1 MFRVSAFRVVILL
14 CVCVLV
20 SCKKDDGGFAPF
32 EAGQLGA
39 LSTEEKAPALAAEK
53 LEVLA
58 ATPKGEVSSI
68 SEAQTIAVIF
78 NQPMV
83 EVSEE
88 TQTEKNTG
96 PLKFEPEVNG
106 KYRWLGSRTLIFSPS
121 DTLRLATTFR
131 VTVPK
136 GLKALSGKELQED
149 YTFEFTTLRVGL
161 VRIEPTY
168 RVRLEDEII
177 LGFNQSV
184 TPDVAKKITLRT
196 ESGSEVKF
204 TVRQLSQ
211 ADMQK
216 KMQDYREAQRYEPF
230 YMLCNFRA
238 NEVLWLKPAALQPS
252 EKYVIEFEKSTAEKQ
267 AFRFATFEKFE
278 FKGKVEQS
286 ILPSEPVTIEF
297 SNPVLRKELLKHLSL
312 GEKIDSMYLHS
323 DDDYTSSYHELYLG
337 FKPATEYTI
346 TISKE
351 LADEFGNKLGKEV
364 RIKVKVGDYPES
376 VKIPTGYLVIESD
389 LPFLEVRAM
398 NKARAEIELAKMS
411 EEEVMKINPYA
422 YYDEENKPISKVPA
436 GLRSFPISFQNRKNR
451 LSVEPVDLRSAL
463 QDSPS
468 GFVFAQ
474 IKGSYYDS
482 YTKTTQHHYQRALIQ
497 VTPFA
502 VTAKHSASGSLVMVT
517 RLKDANPVAGATVK
531 AYLQNGSFAWSG
543 TTNAQ
548 GVAQLPELK
557 QTPYYIFVEQG
568 GNVAYTTLSFSEG
581 IEPYRFNISG
591 NNGVYEYDEEMGG
604 SKKDT
609 RTGSIFTERGLYR
622 AGETVY
628 FKGTVREYR
637 NGKWMVPKQRNYYLL
652 IKNSRDE
659 PILTRKVTLSA
670 DFGAFDD
677 SVKIASTAP
686 LGYYTIALKEDSGKS
701 IYPAVVRGSFR
712 VEAYRPATFSV
723 KVSPEKNYV
732 VNGEEIRATIEGR
745 YLFGAPMVGDKVNWS
760 IQRMPINYITFEGFE
775 GYAFGKT
782 VRYDERNEDE
792 TGFIVAS
799 GSGSIDNLGQ
809 FKLSQKLNVKSAM
822 PATLTIEATVTSP
835 SRQAISERAS
845 IRLHPAEFYIGLKP
859 KTIFAKENEALPVE
873 VISVSHE
880 GKPRSEKV
888 VVELVQRQWVSAKR
902 VTVGGR
908 FEWAS
913 EPVDSVIFRQEITTK
928 ERDPVTVSLPI
939 KGAGFYLIR
948 AEGKDK
954 NGNSARSETYC
965 YASGI
970 SYAAWE
976 RRDDDRIE
984 LAADKK
990 TYKPNE
996 TATLFVQ
1003 SPYETATALLTVE
1016 RDGVLEYRQFELKGT
1031 APSVQLPIKPEYLPN
1046 VFVSVILLKGR
1057 TAPPGQFK
1065 DGDFGKPSFK
1075 IGYTELRID
1084 ASSKRLTVEI
1094 KPNKKEFRVGENV
1107 EVELTVK
1114 DAQGQGVRSELTLAA
1129 VDAGV
1134 LNLIGYTF
1142 PNIFEEFY
1150 AKRGLAVQTSVNV
1163 VHLIDQRNYGNKGE
1177 TRGGDKGGDGTGG
1190 FLFRKDFRVTPYWN
1204 PKILTDANGKA
1215 KISFKLPDNLSTFRL
1230 MAFAQTVDMFGK
1242 AQADILTTQPLAM
1255 TAALPRFVRIGDK
1268 FEAGVVVTNNT
1279 DQKTTVTISAAVQ
1292 GLKFVGEGKEK
1303 LTLEPHASKEARFR
1317 YEAEVEGNATFGF
1330 TAESDAGYRDAL
1342 KISIPVQTP
1351 YIKETLALVGSTES
1365 TQTEIVKIPKAI
1377 YPNVGEI
1384 SVQTSSTAL
1393 VGLREAIRYVFE
1405 YPYGC
1410 LEQRV
1415 SGVLPYLV
1423 ANDLIETFELKT
1435 KADTAQGGYKAVV
1448 EKTLAEFEKYRIP
1461 SGGFGYW
1468 PQLQQPNDYVSV
1480 YATYALTLAKLNGF
1494 KVEAALHRHGI
1505 EYLKRILRHTDET
1518 YFGYYSTSIVKA
1530 FALYTLALNSE
1541 FDNSMAEKLYQ
1552 ERAKLPLEA
1561 KAYLLRALAWQ
1572 ATSPTLAS
1580 VGTVSTP
1587 SNRREMR
1594 ISELSREMM
1603 NLAKVQNATAH
1614 FEDGSEDSWIW
1625 TFSSPVKITA
1635 AVLQALLEA
1644 NQDKEL
1650 AEKVVTWLLQSQRN
1664 GRWANTQENIFVLQ
1678 ALNTYFRKYEGE
1690 TPDFRAKVTLAAK
1703 TLVEET
1709 FKGRSLKAKVASES
1723 LDKFAKGDALALTIS
1738 KEGQGKLYYGVRLS
1752 YYPTYALRA
1761 RDNGIALLKKI
1772 EPLSA
1777 SKTNKGEVVAGDLV
1791 KVTLQ
1796 IAVPAELHF
1805 VAINDPLAAGLEAIN
1820 PSLRTAPTLPDENEY
1835 EGEGNGR
1842 EQDEMLQYSFDFI
1855 ELRDDRVTLFAQRLP
1870 AGLHTFTYYA
1880 RATTYGNFV
1889 MPPSYGEKMY
1899 EPEVYGRTSTAR
1911 LRVVAK

>member
-1 MFRVSAFRVVILL
+1 MFRVSAFRIVILL
-14 CVCVLV
+14 CVCVWV
-20 SCKKDDGGFAPF
+20 SCKKDEEGFAPF

-68 SEAQTIAVIF
+68 SEAQTIAVVF
-78 NQPMV
+78 NQPIV

-88 TQTEKNTG
+88 TQAEKSTG
-96 PLKFEPEVNG
+96 PLKFEPEVKG
-106 KYRWLGSRTLIFSPS
+106 KYRWLGSRTLIFSAS
-121 DTLRLATTFR
+121 DTLALATTFK

-149 YTFEFTTLRVGL
+149 YTFEFTTLRVGIK
-161 VRIEPTY
+161 RIEPTY
-168 RVRLEDEII
+168 RVRLDNEIMI
-177 LGFNQSV
+177 GFNQPV
-184 TPDVAKKITLRT
+184 TPDVAKKMTLRT

-204 TVRQLSQ
+204 TVRQLSKD
-211 ADMQK
+211 DMQK
-216 KMQDYREAQRYEPF
+216 IQSYRESGQYGPS
-230 YMLCNFRA
+230 YMLRDFRS
-238 NEVLWLKPAALQPS
+238 NELLWLKPAALQPG
-252 EKYVIEFEKSTAEKQ
+252 EKYVIEFEKSAAEKQ
-267 AFRFATFEKFE
+267 AFRFSTFEKFE
-278 FKGKVEQS
+278 FRGKDEQN

-297 SNPVLRKELLKHLSL
+297 SNPVQRKELLKHLSFS
-312 GEKIDSMYLHS
+312 EKVDSMYLR
-323 DDDYTSSYHELYLG
+323 DDDYANSYHELYLG
-337 FKPATEYTI
+337 FKPAMGQTL

-351 LADEFGNKLGKEV
+351 LTDEFGNKLGKDV

-376 VKIPTGYLVIESD
+376 IKIPTGYLVIESD
-389 LPFLEVRAM
+389 LPFLDVRAM
-398 NKARAEIELAKMS
+398 NKDRAEIELAKMS

-422 YYDEENKPISKVPA
+422 YDDEEDKSMSKVPA

-451 LSVEPVDLRSAL
+451 LSVEPIDLRSML
-463 QDSPS
+463 QGSTS

-474 IKGSYYDS
+474 IKGPYYDS
-482 YTKTTQHHYQRALIQ
+482 YTKTTQYRYQRALIQ

-517 RLKDANPVAGATVK
+517 RLKDASPVAGATVK

-557 QTPYYIFVEQG
+557 ETPYYIFAEQDG
-568 GNVAYTTLSFSEG
+568 SVAYTTLSFSEG
-581 IEPYRFNISG
+581 IEPYRFNLFNSDYEAYSEEVGG
-591 NNGVYEYDEEMGG
+591 NAYV
-604 SKKDT
+604 T

-628 FKGTVREYR
+628 FKGTLREYR
-637 NGKWMVPKQRNYYLL
+637 NSKWIMPKQRSYHLL

-659 PILTRKVTLSA
+659 TILMRRVTLSS
-670 DFGAFDD
+670 DFGSFDD
-677 SVKIASTAP
+677 SVKIAPTAP
-686 LGYYTIALKEDSGKS
+686 LGYYTIALKEDSGER
-701 IYPAVVRGSFR
+701 IYPAVVTGSFR
-712 VEAYRPATFSV
+712 VEAYRPATFGV

-732 VNGEEIRATIEGR
+732 FNGEELRATIEGR
-745 YLFGAPMVGDKVNWS
+745 YLFGAPMVGDKVSWT
-760 IQRMPINYITFEGFE
+760 IQQVPIDYITFEGFE
-775 GYAFGKT
+775 GYAFTKMRQYG
-782 VRYDERNEDE
+782 ERNEDE
-792 TGFIVAS
+792 TNFIIAS
-799 GSGSIDNLGQ
+799 GSGTIDNLGQ
-809 FKLSQKLNVKSAM
+809 FKLSQKLDMKSAK
-822 PATLTIEATVTSP
+822 PATLTIEATVTAP

-859 KTIFAKENEALPVE
+859 KSIFAKENESLPVE
-873 VISVSHE
+873 VVSVSHE
-880 GKPRSEKV
+880 GKLRSEKV
-888 VVELVQRQWVSAKR
+888 TVTLVQRQWVSAKR
-902 VTVGGR
+902 VGIGGS

-913 EPVDSVIFRQEITTK
+913 EPVDSVILGQEVSTK
-928 ERDPVTVSLPI
+928 EKEAVTVSLPI
-939 KGAGFYLIR
+939 KGAGFYVIR

-954 NGNSARSETYC
+954 NGNRVRSETYC
-965 YASGI
+965 YASGV

-984 LAADKK
+984 LLADKK

-996 TATLFVQ
+996 TATLFLQ

-1016 RDGVLEYRQFELKGT
+1016 RDGVLEYRQFELNGT

-1057 TAPPGQFK
+1057 TAPPGKFK

-1075 IGYTELRID
+1075 IGYAELQID
-1084 ASSKRLTVEI
+1084 ASSKRLAVEI

-1142 PNIFEEFY
+1142 PNIFEKFY
-1150 AKRGLAVQTSVNV
+1150 AKRGLSVQTSVNV

-1242 AQADILTTQPLAM
+1242 AQVDILTTQPLAM

-1317 YEAEVEGNATFGF
+1317 YEAEVEGTATFGF

-1365 TQTEIVKIPKAI
+1365 TQTQIVKIPKAT

-1384 SVQTSSTAL
+1384 SVQASSTAL
-1393 VGLREAIRYVFE
+1393 VGLREAVKYVFE

-1410 LEQRV
+1410 LEQRT
-1415 SGVLPYLV
+1415 SGILPYLV

-1448 EKTLAEFEKYRIP
+1448 EKTLAEFEKYRIL
-1461 SGGFGYW
+1461 SGGFSYW
-1468 PQLQQPNDYVSV
+1468 PQFQQPNDYVSV
-1480 YATYALTLAKLNGF
+1480 YATYALTLAKLKGF
-1494 KVEAALHRHGI
+1494 KVETTLHQHGI
-1505 EYLKRILRHTDET
+1505 AYLKRILRKTDET

-1530 FALYTLALNSE
+1530 FALYTLALNGE
-1541 FDNSMAEKLYQ
+1541 FDNSIAEKLYQ

-1561 KAYLLRALAWQ
+1561 KAYLLRALARQ

-1594 ISELSREMM
+1594 INELAREMM
-1603 NLAKVQNATAH
+1603 NLVKVQNATAH

-1625 TFSSPVKITA
+1625 TFSSSVKITA

-1664 GRWANTQENIFVLQ
+1664 GRWANTQENIFALQ
-1678 ALNTYFRKYEGE
+1678 ALNTYFRKYEEE
-1690 TPDFRAKVTLAAK
+1690 TPDFKAKVTLAAK

-1709 FKGRSLKAKVASES
+1709 FKGRSLKAKVVSES
-1723 LDKFAKGDALALTIS
+1723 LDKFAKGDALSLTVS
-1738 KEGQGKLYYGVRLS
+1738 KEGRGRFYYGARLS
-1752 YYPTYALRA
+1752 YYPTYALKA

-1772 EPLSA
+1772 EPLST
-1777 SKTNKGEVVAGDLV
+1777 SKSNKGEVVAGDLV

-1805 VAINDPLAAGLEAIN
+1805 VAINDPLAAGLEALN
-1820 PSLRTAPTLPDENEY
+1820 PSLKTTPTLPDASEY
-1835 EGEGNGR
+1835 ES
-1842 EQDEMLQYSFDFI
+1842 QDEGMQQGDISLYSFDFI

-1889 MPPSYGEKMY
+1889 MPPSYGEEMY
-1899 EPEVYGRTSTAR
+1899 EPEVYGRTATAR

>member
-1 MFRVSAFRVVILL
+1 MLL
-14 CVCVLV
+14 CVCVLA
-20 SCKKDDGGFAPF
+20 SCKKDEEGFAPF

-39 LSTEEKAPALAAEK
+39 LSTEEKALAPAEGK

-68 SEAQTIAVIF
+68 SEAQTIAVVF

-88 TQTEKNTG
+88 TQAEKSTG
-96 PLKFEPEVNG
+96 PLRFEPEVKG

-121 DTLRLATTFR
+121 DTLKLATTFK

-136 GLKALSGKELQED
+136 GLKALSGKELQEN
-149 YTFEFTTLRVGL
+149 YAFEFTTLRVGL

-168 RVRLEDEII
+168 DVRLEDEII

-211 ADMQK
+211 AEMQK
-216 KMQDYREAQRYEPF
+216 KMQDYRESQRYGLF
-230 YMLCNFRA
+230 YMLRDFRA
-238 NEVLWLKPAALQPS
+238 SEVLWLKPAALQPS
-252 EKYVIEFEKSTAEKQ
+252 EKYVIEFEKSAAEKQ
-267 AFRFATFEKFE
+267 SFRFKTFEKFD
-278 FKGKVEQS
+278 FIGDAEQK
-286 ILPSEPVTIEF
+286 LRPNEPLTIRF

-323 DDDYTSSYHELYLG
+323 DDDYTSSYHDLYLG

-351 LADEFGNKLGKEV
+351 LSDEFGNKLPGEV
-364 RIKVKVGDYPES
+364 RIKVKVDDYPES

-398 NKARAEIELAKMS
+398 NRDRAEIELAKMS
-411 EEEVMKINPYA
+411 EEDVMKINPYA
-422 YYDEENKPISKVPA
+422 YYDEENKPISKVLA
-436 GLRSFPISFQNRKNR
+436 GLSSFPISFQNQKNR
-451 LSVEPVDLRSAL
+451 LSVEPVDLRGVL
-463 QDSPS
+463 QGSPS

-474 IKGSYYDS
+474 IRAPYYDEVDK
-482 YTKTTQHHYQRALIQ
+482 KTRYYYQRALIQ

-517 RLKDANPVAGATVK
+517 RLKDASPVAGATVK
-531 AYLQNGSFAWSG
+531 AYLQNGSVAWRG

-557 QTPYYIFVEQG
+557 ETPYYIFVEQG
-568 GNVAYTTLSFSEG
+568 SNVAYTMQAFSEG
-581 IEPYRFNISG
+581 IEPYRFNIYSG
-591 NNGVYEYDEEMGG
+591 DNEVYDYDEEVYGEEISR

-628 FKGTVREYR
+628 FKGIVREYR
-637 NGKWMVPKQRNYYLL
+637 NGKWIVPKQRNYYLL

-659 PILTRKVTLSA
+659 TILTRKVALSA

-686 LGYYTIALKEDSGKS
+686 LGYYTIALKEDSGES

-723 KVSPEKNYV
+723 KVSPEKNHV
-732 VNGEEIRATIEGR
+732 LNGEEIRATIEGR

-760 IQRMPINYITFEGFE
+760 IQRLPIDYITFEGFE

-799 GSGSIDNLGQ
+799 GSGNIDNLGQ
-809 FKLSQKLNVKSAM
+809 YKLTQKLNIKSSK

-835 SRQAISERAS
+835 SRQAIAERAS

-873 VISVSHE
+873 VITVSHE

-928 ERDPVTVSLPI
+928 EKDPVTVSLPI

-965 YASGI
+965 YASGV

-984 LAADKK
+984 LIADKK

-1075 IGYTELRID
+1075 IGYTELQID

-1107 EVELTVK
+1107 EVELMVK

-1317 YEAEVEGNATFGF
+1317 YEAEVEGTATFGF

-1393 VGLREAIRYVFE
+1393 VGLREAVRYVFE

-1410 LEQRV
+1410 LEQRT
-1415 SGVLPYLV
+1415 SGILPYLV

-1448 EKTLAEFEKYRIP
+1448 EKTLAEFEKYRVP

-1480 YATYALTLAKLNGF
+1480 YATYTLTLAKLNGF
-1494 KVEAALHRHGI
+1494 KVEAALHQHGV
-1505 EYLKRILRHTDET
+1505 EYLKRILRYTDET

-1530 FALYTLALNSE
+1530 LALYTLALNGE
-1541 FDNSMAEKLYQ
+1541 FDNSIAEKLYQ

-1561 KAYLLRALAWQ
+1561 KAYLLRALAQ
-1572 ATSPTLAS
+1572 QSASPVLAS
-1580 VGTVSTP
+1580 VGSVGAAN
-1587 SNRREMR
+1587 NRREMR
-1594 ISELSREMM
+1594 INELSREMM
-1603 NLAKVQNATAH
+1603 NLVKVQNATAH
-1614 FEDGSEDSWIW
+1614 FEDGAKENWVW

-1678 ALNTYFRKYEGE
+1678 ALNTYFRRYESE

-1709 FKGRSLKAKVASES
+1709 FKGRSLKAKVVSES

-1738 KEGQGKLYYGVRLS
+1738 KEGQGKLYYGARLS

-1777 SKTNKGEVVAGDLV
+1777 SKSGKGEVVAGDLV

-1796 IAVPAELHF
+1796 IAVPEEMHF
-1805 VAINDPLAAGLEAIN
+1805 VAVNDPLAAGLEAIN
-1820 PSLRTAPTLPDENEY
+1820 PSLRTAPTLPDESEY
-1835 EGEGNGR
+1835 EDEGNGR
-1842 EQDEMLQYSFDFI
+1842 EQDEIWQHSFDFI

-1899 EPEVYGRTSTAR
+1899 EPEVYGRTGTTR